1 MSISINHPALSA
13 SAVFARDV
21 GGVLP
26 SFVRL
31 CVFLIAMFSA
41 SSALAWGF
49 GEMRLQSALGQPLK
63 VQIGLLGDDAGKAEA
78 LCFKGSLQSLDG
90 VSLGGVTVAL
100 QAENALI
107 RLATTRNINEPA
119 ASLIVSYT
127 CPPHI
132 KREYTILLDPVPSRA
147 LPVVTRQQEAP
158 QPVMLSSESAAQAT
172 NSAAGDKPVK
182 KTRRRVQAEPVVA
195 TDASAAAAPVEAR
208 ASRKKE
214 RDKPSEPVKNV
225 LRLGQSDGLGPHP
238 LDGKAGVQ
246 LLLSYALRGAALPP
260 ASASATAT
268 KEPVVAA
275 DQPAVVPAPAPAED
289 AAALAQAAQ
298 ASAMTQLMEKIQTL
312 ENKTEDLR
320 KQNNLQLTALEAAQ
334 KNQASTSS
342 DYLLYFLLLVCLVAI
357 GWLMW
362 RMHKI
367 RTNVETSSWQQIVP
381 YDEYPYPERG
391 WEVEQTV
398 APLAPIA
405 PIADAGTSPANDSA
419 EQEPSAAAVVAK
431 VAAAAASF
439 DDGDQYYDNRLKVST
454 AEEISDE
461 MQQAEFWLNMN
472 QPLRAIEV
480 LEAKPDHERPT
491 SPVHW
496 LNLIDLYRLAGERN
510 KYEQMAARFMSVF
523 NARVAPWDDD
533 AAAPEN
539 SRGLEGFPVVMD
551 RIVQLWHT
559 EALLSFL
566 ENLLI
571 DERDGA
577 RAGFDLAAYRD
588 ILFLTNIAH
597 GVKAAKRFDK
607 SPAAPDWSIL

>member
-1 MSISINHPALSA
+1 
-13 SAVFARDV
+13 
-21 GGVLP
+21 
-26 SFVRL
+26 
-31 CVFLIAMFSA
+31 MFSA

-63 VQIGLLGDDAGKAEA
+63 VQIGLLGDDVGKAEA

-119 ASLIVSYT
+119 ASLIVSYS

-132 KREYTILLDPVPSRA
+132 KREYTILLDPAPSRA
-147 LPVVTRQQEAP
+147 LPVVARQQEAP
-158 QPVMLSSESAAQAT
+158 QPQMSSSESAAQAT
-172 NSAAGDKPVK
+172 NVAAGDKPVK
-182 KTRRRVQAEPVVA
+182 KPRRRVQAEPAVA
-195 TDASAAAAPVEAR
+195 TDASAAAAPAPVQAR

-214 RDKPSEPVKNV
+214 RDKPSEPFKNV
-225 LRLGQSDGLGPHP
+225 LRLGHSDGLGPHP
-238 LDGKAGVQ
+238 LDGKGGVH

-260 ASASATAT
+260 ASASAGAT

-289 AAALAQAAQ
+289 AAALAQVAQ
-298 ASAMTQLMEKIQTL
+298 ASAMTQLMEKIQML

-320 KQNNLQLTALEAAQ
+320 KQNNLQLTALETAQ

-342 DYLLYFLLLVCLVAI
+342 DYLLYFLLFVCLVAI
-357 GWLMW
+357 AWLMW

-367 RTNVETSSWQQIVP
+367 RSNVETSSWQQIVP

-391 WEVEQTV
+391 WEVEQTN
-398 APLAPIA
+398 APIA
-405 PIADAGTSPANDSA
+405 PLADGGTSPANDSA
-419 EQEPSAAAVVAK
+419 GQEQSAAAVVAK

-439 DDGDQYYDNRLKVST
+439 DDADQYYDNRLKVST

-480 LEAKPDHERPT
+480 LEAKPDHERPA

-496 LNLIDLYRLAGERN
+496 LNLIDLYRLAGERE
-510 KYEQMAARFMSVF
+510 KYEQLAARFKSVF
-523 NARVAPWDDD
+523 NGRVTPWDD
-533 AAAPEN
+533 AEALKN
-539 SRGLEGFPVVMD
+539 SRSLESFPVVMD

-559 EALLSFL
+559 DALLSFL

-577 RAGFDLAAYRD
+577 REGFDLAAYRD

>member
-1 MSISINHPALSA
+1 MSISIDHPALSA

-31 CVFLIAMFSA
+31 CAFLIVMFSA

-119 ASLIVSYT
+119 ASLIVSYS

-132 KREYTILLDPVPSRA
+132 KREYTILLDPAPSRA
-147 LPVVTRQQEAP
+147 LPVVARQQEAP
-158 QPVMLSSESAAQAT
+158 QPQMSSSESAAQAT
-172 NSAAGDKPVK
+172 NVAAGDKPVK
-182 KTRRRVQAEPVVA
+182 KPRRRVQAEPLVA
-195 TDASAAAAPVEAR
+195 TDASAAAAPASVEAR

-214 RDKPSEPVKNV
+214 RDKPSEPFKNV
-225 LRLGQSDGLGPHP
+225 LRLGQNDGLGPHP
-238 LDGKAGVQ
+238 LDGKGGVH

-260 ASASATAT
+260 ASASAAAT

-312 ENKTEDLR
+312 ENKTEYLR
-320 KQNNLQLTALEAAQ
+320 KQNNLQLTALETAQ

-357 GWLMW
+357 AWLMW

-367 RTNVETSSWQQIVP
+367 RSNVETSSWQQIVP

-405 PIADAGTSPANDSA
+405 DAGTPENDSA
-419 EQEPSAAAVVAK
+419 GQEQSAAAVVAK

-439 DDGDQYYDNRLKVST
+439 DDADQYYDNRLKVSA

>member
-1 MSISINHPALSA
+1 M
-13 SAVFARDV
+13 
-21 GGVLP
+21 
-26 SFVRL
+26 
-31 CVFLIAMFSA
+31 
-41 SSALAWGF
+41 
-49 GEMRLQSALGQPLK
+49 QSALGQPLK

-78 LCFKGSLQSLDG
+78 LCFKGSLHSLDG

-119 ASLIVSYT
+119 ASLIVSYS

-132 KREYTILLDPVPSRA
+132 KREYTILLDPAPSRA
-147 LPVVTRQQEAP
+147 LPVVTRQQEVSPPAIS
-158 QPVMLSSESAAQAT
+158 QAESATLAS
-172 NSAAGDKPVK
+172 SAEAGDKPVK
-182 KTRRRVQAEPVVA
+182 KLRRRVQAEPVVA
-195 TDASAAAAPVEAR
+195 ADASAAVAPVQAR
-208 ASRKKE
+208 ASRKKD
-214 RDKPSEPVKNV
+214 RDKPSEAVKNV
-225 LRLGQSDGLGPHP
+225 LRLGQSDEHGPHP
-238 LDGKAGVQ
+238 LDGKGGVH

-260 ASASATAT
+260 ASAFVSASVSAAAT
-268 KEPVVAA
+268 EPVAA
-275 DQPAVVPAPAPAED
+275 AEQPAVVPPPAPAED

-298 ASAMTQLMEKIQTL
+298 TSAMTQLMEKIQML

-320 KQNNLQLTALEAAQ
+320 KQNNLQLTALETAQ
-334 KNQASTSS
+334 KNQASTTSGF
-342 DYLLYFLLLVCLVAI
+342 LLYFLLFVCLLAI

-367 RTNVETSSWQQIVP
+367 RSNVETSSWQQIVP

-391 WEVEQTV
+391 WEVEQAA

-405 PIADAGTSPANDSA
+405 PLADAGTSPANEPD
-419 EQEPSAAAVVAK
+419 EQESAAAIVAK

-439 DDGDQYYDNRLKVST
+439 DDADQYYDNRLKVST

-496 LNLIDLYRLAGERN
+496 LNLIDLYRLAGERK

-597 GVKAAKRFDK
+597 GVKAARRFDK